1 MKILELLEWIS
12 IFSQLFIYSIVGGVG
27 VVTLF
32 LSEVQTLIKYIKY
45 ILYSNVPYK
54 YLWYIRREE
63 VVWFVD
69 VDWIVDNNLI

>member
-32 LSEVQTLIKYIKY
+32 LSEVQTLIKYI
-45 ILYSNVPYK
+45 LYSNVPYK

-69 VDWIVDNNLI
+69 IDWIVDNNLI